1 MACLSCP
8 CSNSPSTAQSGSLS
22 SEVNNNAYVGYFL
35 HQEQQMKNKQMS
47 DIARKQMRTNLLDQ
61 VTHKYTK
68 QSQRSAEV
76 VKKVKEHLTA
86 IPGGKSLTEKID
98 VLKQN
103 LQKVNCDDPQ
113 TVLISN
119 AVEVSKRV
127 EERLARME
135 TRLKVEKDNTELKRK
150 VNLVRTKL
158 QKCYFLMQL
167 VPLSKN
173 RTNYFA
179 FVLKCKEQRNREIWS
194 KVEKTQTERQVEVE
208 KNVPR
213 PSSIVRQVE
222 GFKLMVP
229 RPSSL
234 ASGPGFKVREET
246 TTWGFSRIFIQ
257 LSDEALR
264 RFCRWKVGWSNSKDY
279 LEKRSGARLELRS
292 AGELLIEGAT
302 DHAANAKNIIK
313 GYLGNFKHSS

>member
-135 TRLKVEKDNTELKRK
+135 TKLKVEKDNTELKRK

-167 VPLSKN
+167 LPLSKN

-302 DHAANAKNIIK
+302 DNAANAKNIIK
-313 GYLGNFKHSS
+313 GYLGNFKHLP

>member
-1 MACLSCP
+1 MFRILDPEA
-8 CSNSPSTAQSGSLS
+8 TALW
-22 SEVNNNAYVGYFL
+22 
-35 HQEQQMKNKQMS
+35 
-47 DIARKQMRTNLLDQ
+47 TN
-61 VTHKYTK
+61 
-68 QSQRSAEV
+68 
-76 VKKVKEHLTA
+76 
-86 IPGGKSLTEKID
+86 
-98 VLKQN
+98 VLKPSP
-103 LQKVNCDDPQ
+103 QKREA
-113 TVLISN
+113 
-119 AVEVSKRV
+119 AVFRRIGKFIHAIKEA
-127 EERLARME
+127 AR
-135 TRLKVEKDNTELKRK
+135 LKRK

-167 VPLSKN
+167 LPLSKN

-194 KVEKTQTERQVEVE
+194 KVEKTQTERKVEVEKNVPRPSSLVRQVEVE

-213 PSSIVRQVE
+213 PSSIVRQVQS
-222 GFKLMVP
+222 FKLMVP

-302 DHAANAKNIIK
+302 DNAANAKNIIK
-313 GYLGNFKHSS
+313 GYLGNFKHLS